1 MMTNSEF
8 FKAAHATARETRAS
22 FATYRMAFSAAL
34 KGLYAMEKKANEKT
48 TAEKLE
54 ALGIDAWE
62 RGEMKRY
69 YINSDKLEAVF
80 GLEVSYYKTGNL
92 CWARLNGEGI
102 SNAKAAKLIGRAIFF
117 DAASEKWMQN
127 REGRTV
133 ELNETLMSS
142 IRI

>member
-1 MMTNSEF
+1 
-8 FKAAHATARETRAS
+8 
-22 FATYRMAFSAAL
+22 
-34 KGLYAMEKKANEKT
+34 MEKKANEKT

-54 ALGIDAWE
+54 ELGIDVWE

-117 DAASEKWMQN
+117 DAVSEKWMQN

-133 ELNETLMSS
+133 ELNETLKNS
-142 IRI
+142 ICI